1 MSSLRAALRD
11 LSDAVFFD
19 LLESDEAYLLVLD
32 VPGASSDTLEVTV
45 EDGHISIEARREKA
59 TPEGYRYLEENRSLF
74 LDAELPVP
82 SDAAEVEADATVDR
96 GVLELVLPKRSS
108 VEQTTID
115 VVEEPP
121 DEDG

>member
-1 MSSLRAALRD
+1 MSALRAALRD

-19 LLESDEAYLLVLD
+19 LLESDDAYLLVLD
-32 VPGASSDTLEVTV
+32 VPGVSSDTLEVTV
-45 EDGHISIEARREKA
+45 EDGQISIEARREKA
-59 TPEGYRYLEENRSLF
+59 TPEGYKYLEENRSLF

-108 VEQTTID
+108 VEETTID
-115 VVEEPP
+115 VVEERP
-121 DEDG
+121 DGDG